1 MWQILNGIKCLC
13 FQSYTYLLKAN
24 VLLGIV
30 IIEMIYKKFN
40 VIYVYV
46 TYNNLFY
53 SLVMYR
59 YWGESVFVMS
69 LILKE
74 RDEMNRLCLMRGTWP
89 LWRNLGMDIFLSHG
103 PQLSLLL
110 LLFSTHKLKI
120 KVHIRMVSR
129 WSDQKFIV
137 LVVCFFPVSSLNL
150 FFASLIILLWI
161 LIYC

>member
-1 MWQILNGIKCLC
+1 
-13 FQSYTYLLKAN
+13 
-24 VLLGIV
+24 
-30 IIEMIYKKFN
+30 
-40 VIYVYV
+40 
-46 TYNNLFY
+46 
-53 SLVMYR
+53 MYR

-69 LILKE
+69 LILDE

-137 LVVCFFPVSSLNL
+137 RVVCFFLFIQSESLFCIINHTIMNLNL
-150 FFASLIILLWI
+150 LLIRWKVVRWRWAKYVNWKLVSIRHV
-161 LIYC
+161 

>member
-1 MWQILNGIKCLC
+1 MMTTLY
-13 FQSYTYLLKAN
+13 F
-24 VLLGIV
+24 
-30 IIEMIYKKFN
+30 
-40 VIYVYV
+40 YV
-46 TYNNLFY
+46 TYNSLFY

-69 LILKE
+69 LILDE

-137 LVVCFFPVSSLNL
+137 RVVCFVPFIQSESLFCIINHTIMNLNL
-150 FFASLIILLWI
+150 LLIRWKVVRWRWAKYVNWKLVSIRHV
-161 LIYC
+161 

>member
-1 MWQILNGIKCLC
+1 
-13 FQSYTYLLKAN
+13 
-24 VLLGIV
+24 
-30 IIEMIYKKFN
+30 
-40 VIYVYV
+40 
-46 TYNNLFY
+46 
-53 SLVMYR
+53 MYR

-69 LILKE
+69 LILDE

-137 LVVCFFPVSSLNL
+137 RVVCFFPFIQSESLFCIINHTIMNLNL
-150 FFASLIILLWI
+150 LLIRWKFVRWRWARYVNWKLVSIRQLSVFNPI
-161 LIYC
+161 

>member
-1 MWQILNGIKCLC
+1 
-13 FQSYTYLLKAN
+13 
-24 VLLGIV
+24 
-30 IIEMIYKKFN
+30 
-40 VIYVYV
+40 
-46 TYNNLFY
+46 
-53 SLVMYR
+53 MYR

-69 LILKE
+69 LILEE

-137 LVVCFFPVSSLNL
+137 RVVCFFPFIQSESLFCIINHTIMNLNL
-150 FFASLIILLWI
+150 LLIRWKYVRWRWARYVNWKLVSIRQTGHDSGYYI
-161 LIYC
+161 KSVFNPI

>member
-1 MWQILNGIKCLC
+1 
-13 FQSYTYLLKAN
+13 
-24 VLLGIV
+24 
-30 IIEMIYKKFN
+30 
-40 VIYVYV
+40 
-46 TYNNLFY
+46 
-53 SLVMYR
+53 MYR

-69 LILKE
+69 LILDE

-137 LVVCFFPVSSLNL
+137 HVVCFFHFIQSESLFCIINHTIMNLNL
-150 FFASLIILLWI
+150 LLIRWKYVRWRWARYVNWKLVSMRQLSVINPI
-161 LIYC
+161 

>member
-1 MWQILNGIKCLC
+1 
-13 FQSYTYLLKAN
+13 
-24 VLLGIV
+24 
-30 IIEMIYKKFN
+30 
-40 VIYVYV
+40 
-46 TYNNLFY
+46 
-53 SLVMYR
+53 MYW

-69 LILKE
+69 LILEE

-137 LVVCFFPVSSLNL
+137 RVVCFFPFIQSESLFCIINHTIMNLNL
-150 FFASLIILLWI
+150 LLIRWKFVRWRWAKYVNWKLVSIRQF
-161 LIYC
+161 IYKIYM